1 MKNILKKILKKIK
14 QCIWLGVY
22 AFMQS
27 RRRLHPHL
35 APRAALLLLHQR
47 GRGVQVHIGVGQG
60 VTGWAP
66 TNIFNNLYKHAL
78 KRFFL
83 KKIRFQM
90 AGGLFRQR
98 RKGHD
103 RGDKN
108 IKSCL
113 PPPPKKTKVFLQKIL
128 DQPNTTFF
136 LPLKGDGA
144 GGDPEKIARDVYFFS
159 KCISNLCAKSGF
171 ENIFR
176 MHMVEGNSF
185 SLADFDF
192 GTSRVKK
199 AFLSRKISWFYFH
212 FNSRLWW
219 WMETTSTS
227 TRTFT
232 ATWPS
237 GETTSQGFK
246 K

>member
-60 VTGWAP
+60 LAWWVPADMRTHTKTSFEKLFW
-66 TNIFNNLYKHAL
+66 
-78 KRFFL
+78 
-83 KKIRFQM
+83 RFQV

-108 IKSCL
+108 IKSCS
-113 PPPPKKTKVFLQKIL
+113 PPPKKNPVALFFLQKIL

-144 GGDPEKIARDVYFFS
+144 GGDPEKIARDFKFFLNVFAIFVRNRDL
-159 KCISNLCAKSGF
+159 KIFSGCTWWRAIRF
-171 ENIFR
+171 PW
-176 MHMVEGNSF
+176 
-185 SLADFDF
+185 LTL
-192 GTSRVKK
+192 TSGLREWK
-199 AFLSRKISWFYFH
+199 AFLSRKISYVLLLIC
-212 FNSRLWW
+212 FNFRWWW

-232 ATWPS
+232 ATWRS
-237 GETTSQGFK
+237 GETTSQGF
-246 K
+246 